1 MSEFSR
7 SKSLPLPQDY
17 WTLKKNPI
25 LCCIIDQTRQ
35 DLKLGT
41 RHQDQALLLNDIIE
55 GLETKRI
62 DWPNEF
68 SLMLSENWIQKM
80 KDNPKFY
87 YYHAKNYLE
96 MKEYE
101 DLLLNLIAQCLKR
114 QIKLIPF
121 LEQDTASTFKPNNYI
136 VQSDNLQF
144 HLLSCQRLDVRNFF
158 FSIFQ
163 NV

>member
-1 MSEFSR
+1 MSEFAR

-35 DLKLGT
+35 DLKLGE
-41 RHQDQALLLNDIIE
+41 RYQDQALLLNDIIE

-68 SLMLSENWIQKM
+68 SLMLSEHWIQNM
-80 KDNPKFY
+80 RDNGRFY
-87 YYHAKNYLE
+87 DYYDKNCLE
-96 MKEYE
+96 MKKYE
-101 DLLLNLIAQCLKR
+101 DLLLNLTAQSLQW

-121 LEQDTASTFKPNNYI
+121 LEQDTASTSKPNNYI
-136 VQSDNLQF
+136 AQSDDLQF
-144 HLLSCQRLDVRNFF
+144 HLLSCQILNVPNFF